1 LLVVEVVVPMI
12 QQLGVLGVD
21 HQEVM
26 GGMLLEEEEWEEH
39 NLVAVLEVLCLVL
52 VILDQH
58 FKVVAA
64 AVAVAE
70 VDILVVVP
78 VVGIKDVVPMV
89 PVVVGLLFSIKLLIL
104 QVAEAKM
111 LFLISQ
117 QLQVE
122 VM

>member
-1 LLVVEVVVPMI
+1 M
-12 QQLGVLGVD
+12 
-21 HQEVM
+21 
-26 GGMLLEEEEWEEH
+26 
-39 NLVAVLEVLCLVL
+39 
-52 VILDQH
+52 
-58 FKVVAA
+58 
-64 AVAVAE
+64 AVAE